1 MFCLVELMTLLYFFH
16 KGDLFVLS
24 NRNTVEENDVDIYS
38 CRVMCV
44 HVVYD
49 LLRHLLHHFPSET
62 KTLPSFSIS
71 FMMMSKNLGIIIG
84 MKFPACRVLHKV
96 HREQNVGSILPIVH
110 SSLDE
115 CTAPQISA
123 KMIAEWAAGVW
134 SQAAGQRRGGREGR
148 PRSVRHFSLPLS
160 LFPAVAAALHLY
172 PTYVEFS
179 YSFPSISCL
188 LPHPNSRQPRTLS
201 RRQPGPRR
209 PPFPAGSGR
218 SPARPAL
225 AIRHPTAPLGSRSGH
240 GGEKRPF
247 ASAIISAALACR
259 HGDRP
264 FERQRQRRTCSPRSG
279 VGRGFR
285 SSPALPRHPN
295 VAAAAPLGGSRA
307 GLRVGR
313 RRRGRRGGRHECF
326 RLRCGAPHWLPCLSR
341 GSELDYFVLF
351 AGVIVRFTIRL
362 LAK

>member
-1 MFCLVELMTLLYFFH
+1 
-16 KGDLFVLS
+16 
-24 NRNTVEENDVDIYS
+24 
-38 CRVMCV
+38 
-44 HVVYD
+44 
-49 LLRHLLHHFPSET
+49 
-62 KTLPSFSIS
+62 
-71 FMMMSKNLGIIIG
+71 MMMSKNLGIMIG
-84 MKFPACRVLHKV
+84 MKFPACRVLHRV

-115 CTAPQISA
+115 CTDPQISA

-160 LFPAVAAALHLY
+160 LFPDVAAALHVY

-179 YSFPSISCL
+179 YSFPSISSVSFLTQTLANCAHCFDASQGRDARHS
-188 LPHPNSRQPRTLS
+188 PADPGAHP
-201 RRQPGPRR
+201 PGR
-209 PPFPAGSGR
+209 PPRYAIPPPRSAPEAATAARNGPSPPPSSPPP
-218 SPARPAL
+218 SPAAT
-225 AIRHPTAPLGSRSGH
+225 AIGPSS
-240 GGEKRPF
+240 E
-247 ASAIISAALACR
+247 C
-259 HGDRP
+259 
-264 FERQRQRRTCSPRSG
+264 QRRTCSPRSG

-285 SSPALPRHPN
+285 SSPALPRHPD
-295 VAAAAPLGGSRA
+295 VASAAPLGGSRA

-341 GSELDYFVLF
+341 GSELDYFVLS